1 MVCMIFLQ
9 HEHKTRKS
17 KRYSYLEKENE
28 GKTFHPVDA
37 HVVDSAAC
45 IVDSTAAYVRT
56 QRCNERKTFCPI
68 DAHVV
73 DSAAAYAAA
82 SHALE
87 HICVC

>member
-1 MVCMIFLQ
+1 MVCMSFLQ

-37 HVVDSAAC
+37 HVVDS
-45 IVDSTAAYVRT
+45 TAAYVRT

-73 DSAAAYAAA
+73 DGATAYIAA